1 MPFQKGQRRDR
12 RVHPK
17 DVDILS
23 GTYPACFA
31 VLIAADFVTD
41 WPHGWTALGR
51 AAVRDCS
58 DQRGHGYNAEDVI
71 YRANRRLMLQGR
83 DHARYVA
90 LIDAGVTVPL
100 YKLTADAMEAE
111 AIDGE

>member
-17 DVDILS
+17 DVEII
-23 GTYPACFA
+23 GGKYPACFA
-31 VLIAADFVTD
+31 VLIEADFMTD

-51 AAVRDCS
+51 QAVRECTDN
-58 DQRGHGYNAEDVI
+58 RGRGYNAEDVI
-71 YRANRRLMLQGR
+71 YRANRRLMLQSR
-83 DHARYVA
+83 DYARYIA
-90 LIDAGVTVPL
+90 LIDASVTVPL

-111 AIDGE
+111 AIDVD